1 MGKILDKKANLKEGE
16 IIPLHWDSAFHIMYA
31 NEKHL
36 ETLTVLLSK
45 VLKIEYRKLEGNVTL
60 KHRKTPGE
68 MVDEKE
74 CEKDVVVSVKTDKD
88 YRIVLEVNIKGGL
101 YDSVIDRNMYY
112 MYQEGGHTLK
122 QGMGY
127 NKMPYTVLIN
137 FNTLFVNNE
146 YQEVFEEFV
155 YRDKYGFELTEKNKI
170 ININIEECYNLW
182 YTNDYEGKFEPY
194 EEDLMLLCAA
204 MMVDNQNDFHNIV
217 SEVRMKPEIKKL
229 MEGIVRKMNSDESLV
244 TEYRSWKEEERLIN
258 EAIINEVRE
267 KSINEGIAQNRKE
280 MVLNMHKE
288 NIAIETISKCAHL
301 TIEEVKKII
310 EDNSQE

>member
-1 MGKILDKKANLKEGE
+1 MSKILKKKEKLKEGE
-16 IIPLHWDSAFHIMYA
+16 IIPIHFDSAFHIMYA

-36 ETLTVLLSK
+36 ETLTVLLSR
-45 VLKIEYRKLEGNVTL
+45 VLKIEYRKLEGKVTL
-60 KHRKTPGE
+60 RHRKTPGE
-68 MVDEKE
+68 LVDEKE

-88 YRIVLEVNIKGGL
+88 YRIILEVNIKGGL
-101 YDSVIDRNMYY
+101 YDSIIDRNMYY

-122 QGMGY
+122 QGMEY

-137 FNTLFVNNE
+137 FNTFFVNSE
-146 YQEVFEEFV
+146 QKEVFEEFS

-170 ININIEECYNLW
+170 INVNIEECYNLW

-204 MMVDNQNDFHNIV
+204 MMVDNQDDFHDIV
-217 SEVRMKPEIKKL
+217 SMVRMKPEIKEL
-229 MEGIVRKMNSDESLV
+229 MERVVRDMNDDENLV

-280 MVLNMHKE
+280 MVLNMHKD
-288 NIAIETISKCAHL
+288 NLTLDLIAKYANL
-301 TIEEVKKII
+301 TIDEVKAII
-310 EDNSQE
+310 EDNNQ

>member
-1 MGKILDKKANLKEGE
+1 MGKILDRKEKLKDGE
-16 IIPLHWDSAFHIMYA
+16 IIPLHFDSAFHIMYA

-36 ETLTVLLSK
+36 ETLTVLLSR
-45 VLKIEYRKLEGNVTL
+45 VLKIEYRKLEGNIAL
-60 KHRKTPGE
+60 RPRKTPGE

-88 YRIVLEVNIKGGL
+88 YRIILEVNIKSGL
-101 YDSVIDRNMYY
+101 YDSVVDRNMYY

-137 FNTLFVNNE
+137 FNTFFINNE

-155 YRDKYGFELTEKNKI
+155 YRDKHGFELTEKNKI
-170 ININIEECYNLW
+170 LNINIEECYNLW
-182 YTNDYEGKFEPY
+182 YTNDYQGKFEPY

-204 MMVDNQNDFHNIV
+204 MMVDNQDDFHNIV
-217 SEVRMKPEIKKL
+217 SEVRMKPEIKEL

-244 TEYRSWKEEERLIN
+244 TEYRSWKEENQLIN
-258 EAIINEVRE
+258 EAIINEVSE
-267 KSINEGIAQNRKE
+267 KRFNEGIAKNRKE
-280 MVLNMHKE
+280 MVLNLYSK
-288 NIAIETISKCAHL
+288 NLPISL
-301 TIEEVKKII
+301 ISEYVLLSEEEVKKII
-310 EDNSQE
+310 DDNK

>member
-1 MGKILDKKANLKEGE
+1 MGE
-16 IIPLHWDSAFHIMYA
+16 ILNKKEKLKKEDMVSLKFDKAFHIMYA

-36 ETLTVLLSK
+36 ETLTVLLSR
-45 VLKIEYRKLEGNVTL
+45 VLKIEYQKLEGNVAL
-60 KHRKTPGE
+60 RPRKTPGE

-137 FNTLFVNNE
+137 FNTFFVNNE
-146 YQEVFEEFV
+146 YKEVFEEFV
-155 YRDKYGFELTEKNKI
+155 YRDKHGFELTEKNKI
-170 ININIEECYNLW
+170 LNINIEECYNLW
-182 YTNDYEGKFEPY
+182 YTNDYQGKFGLY
-194 EEDLMLLCAA
+194 EEDLILLCAA

-217 SEVRMKPEIKKL
+217 SEVRMKPEIKEL

-244 TEYRSWKEEERLIN
+244 TEYRSWKEENRLIN
-258 EAIINEVRE
+258 EAIINEVSE
-267 KSINEGIAQNRKE
+267 KRFNEGIAKTKKE
-280 MVLNMHKE
+280 MVLNLYKE
-288 NIAIETISKCAHL
+288 NITLEVIAKCANL

-310 EDNSQE
+310 DDNQE